1 MAAARAVAAKPPAQ
15 RVGFARQMIMEAHAA
30 HCYFKRKRRPHPKWG
45 NGSLMARA
53 LGEEARTG
61 GLGDLEILDGFSVVA
76 ISLAARKR
84 GYMAQRSGTV
94 SFCAYMVE
102 S

>member
-1 MAAARAVAAKPPAQ
+1 
-15 RVGFARQMIMEAHAA
+15 
-30 HCYFKRKRRPHPKWG
+30 
-45 NGSLMARA
+45 MARA